1 MGKHRVQLGG
11 RERERS
17 WESPTILWGITTN
30 LPMGKHRVQLGGGVR
45 EREREREV
53 KNLHFILKLPRF
65 LNTLTAI
72 LYELKNKE
80 KPAYK
85 KSVQDKIA

>member
-1 MGKHRVQLGG
+1 L
-11 RERERS
+11 
-17 WESPTILWGITTN
+17 
-30 LPMGKHRVQLGGGVR
+30 R